1 MGYSQSRVGTH
12 VPCLGS
18 WLVNH
23 YTLAVPPFS
32 ITCFCTVAREYT
44 CMIAVFSTLLRH
56 VLWPNIWSIMENI
69 PCALEKN
76 VYSVYWRSCLSG
88 LVAL

>member
-1 MGYSQSRVGTH
+1 MF
-12 VPCLGS
+12 PA
-18 WLVNH
+18 
-23 YTLAVPPFS
+23 LAVGLLTTTPWQSPHFLLPVFALWLEN
-32 ITCFCTVAREYT
+32 ILG
-44 CMIAVFSTLLRH
+44 MIAVFSTVLRH